1 MSRPTLRT
9 ELCDRLGIE
18 YPVILAGMGPVAGVG
33 APVATAELAA
43 AVSNAGGLGVLGGV
57 AYSPDALRAEIQ
69 KVRSLTDKPFGV
81 DLLLSPN
88 FLVPRSR
95 SAKGSAGR
103 SAEQERPAVKLPA
116 AHVAALHKIA
126 DDLQIEW
133 KQAPPAA
140 TGPSWVPEGQ
150 SYAGAQMEVV
160 IEQEVPVFA
169 SGLGSPAPFAD
180 VLKKHGTTIISLVGT
195 VRAARQ
201 VAEGGADFVVAQ
213 GTEAGGHTGRIGTLA
228 LLPQVMDAVA
238 PVPTIAAG
246 GIASGR
252 ALAGAI
258 AMGAVGG
265 WVGSAFLVSDEANQP
280 ELQKQ
285 RIIDAAAED
294 TIVTRLYSGK
304 TMRNIKNPLIEAW
317 EASGLQAL
325 PMGMQGLLIRDL
337 QYSIEQAGRRELLMN
352 AAGQTAGMLRAKR
365 PAKEILEEMVAEAA
379 EALSSGL
386 ARRVVAAV

>member
-1 MSRPTLRT
+1 MARPVLRT

-18 YPVILAGMGPVAGVG
+18 YPIILAGMGPVAGVG
-33 APVATAELAA
+33 APVATADLAA

-88 FLVPRSR
+88 FLVPRGKS
-95 SAKGSAGR
+95 SGKGTRAP
-103 SAEQERPAVKLPA
+103 RPAQKLPEEHLRA
-116 AHVAALHKIA
+116 VRKIA
-126 DDLQIEW
+126 DDLGIPW
-133 KQAPPAA
+133 KEAPREMESTAA
-140 TGPSWVPEGQ
+140 GSWIPEGQ

-169 SGLGSPAPFAD
+169 SGLGSPEPFAK
-180 VLKKHGTTIISLVGT
+180 VLKAHGVPIISLVGT
-195 VRAARQ
+195 VRAAKQ
-201 VAEGGADFVVAQ
+201 VAAGGADFVVAQ

-265 WVGSAFLVSDEANQP
+265 WVGSAFLVSEEANQP
-280 ELQKQ
+280 DLQKQ
-285 RIIDAAAED
+285 RILDAEAED
-294 TIVTRLYSGK
+294 TVVTRLYSGK
-304 TMRNIKNPLIEAW
+304 TMRNISNPLIEAW
-317 EASGLQAL
+317 ESSGLHAL
-325 PMGMQGLLIRDL
+325 PMGLQGALIRDL
-337 QYSIEQAGRRELLMN
+337 QYSIAEAGRNELLMN
-352 AAGQTAGMLRAKR
+352 AAGQTAGMLKTLR
-365 PAKEILEEMVAEAA
+365 PAKEIMADMVGEAA
-379 EALSSGL
+379 EILGRDL
-386 ARRVVAAV
+386 AARVTASV